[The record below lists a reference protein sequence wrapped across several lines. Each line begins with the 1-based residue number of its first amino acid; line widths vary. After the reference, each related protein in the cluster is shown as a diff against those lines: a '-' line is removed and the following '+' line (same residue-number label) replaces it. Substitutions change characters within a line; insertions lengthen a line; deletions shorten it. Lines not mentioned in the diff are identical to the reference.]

1 MRLQGI
7 MTEESTTNHTRPEEQ
22 ELKITTIEQVKTI
35 LERLVELM
43 ESDNKEK
50 PVDETNT
57 EDQSEDKLEDEKEDE
72 KNESEKS
79 EFSADLEVVS
89 KSNEQMIAY
98 SIAYPA
104 MPMGWKDTQND
115 WVSAEEI
122 QKMAHNW
129 MINSGNYD
137 IQHRILNVSKSDA
150 SVVESFIAPVDFMWP
165 TGNDSFKRITK
176 GSWIVATKF
185 SPNLWEKVKSGE
197 INAYS
202 IRGKAKRT
210 KIS

>member
-1 MRLQGI
+1 MK
-7 MTEESTTNHTRPEEQ
+7 EEIATTYTRPGHQ
-22 ELKITTIEQVKTI
+22 DLKITTIEQVKTI

-43 ESDNKEK
+43 ESDKEGESVDAGGVEK
-50 PVDETNT
+50 PVAGQPGDEA
-57 EDQSEDKLEDEKEDE
+57 DDEKE
-72 KNESEKS
+72 ESEKS
-79 EFSADLEVVS
+79 EFLADLEIVS

-129 MINSGNYD
+129 MVNSGNYD

-150 SVVESFIAPVDFMWP
+150 SVVESFIAPVDFLWP
-165 TGNDSFKRITK
+165 IGNDSFKQVNK

-185 SPNLWEKVKSGE
+185 SPKLWEKVKSGE